1 MSTALPPRSR
11 APLLA
16 ACALALLAHA
26 AVLVP
31 SAAGAA
37 HTAATSAAG
46 MAFVRLVTAQRATP
60 AAATV
65 PNATSALHGARPV
78 APAQLPQPRS
88 TTEPGFV
95 PAEQLDAPVV
105 PRSAPELGR
114 LQGFAFS
121 GLPLKLRLFI
131 DAQGQV
137 VSVRVLSAHE
147 AAQTVH
153 AVVAMFTATAFVP
166 GRRAGTRVP
175 SFTDIELQLGME
187 G

>member
-1 MSTALPPRSR
+1 VPR
-11 APLLA
+11 
-16 ACALALLAHA
+16 
-26 AVLVP
+26 
-31 SAAGAA
+31 
-37 HTAATSAAG
+37 T
-46 MAFVRLVTAQRATP
+46 
-60 AAATV
+60 
-65 PNATSALHGARPV
+65 
-78 APAQLPQPRS
+78 QLPQPRS